1 MESGN
6 DVMTFSD
13 NANVVKFVKQP
24 RKTNEKSPIKYK
36 SLDWNDVDCGAE
48 LGVGAWGYWGYWWQV
63 PSPLLHFLLI

>member
-24 RKTNEKSPIKYK
+24 RKTKEKCPIKYK
-36 SLDWNDVDCGAE
+36 SLDWND
-48 LGVGAWGYWGYWWQV
+48 
-63 PSPLLHFLLI
+63 FLLI

>member
-24 RKTNEKSPIKYK
+24 RKTKGKSPIKYK
-36 SLDWNDVDCGAE
+36 SLDWNDVERNWGW
-48 LGVGAWGYWGYWWQV
+48 GVLVASPLT
-63 PSPLLHFLLI
+63 PSPFFANLEKITE

>member
-24 RKTNEKSPIKYK
+24 RKNKKKVQLNTN
-36 SLDWNDVDCGAE
+36 
-48 LGVGAWGYWGYWWQV
+48 
-63 PSPLLHFLLI
+63 H

>member
-24 RKTNEKSPIKYK
+24 RKTKGISQIKYK
-36 SLDWNDVDCGAE
+36 SLDWNDVE
-48 LGVGAWGYWGYWWQV
+48 RNWGGGYWWQV

>member
-24 RKTNEKSPIKYK
+24 RKTKGKSPIKYK
-36 SLDWNDVDCGAE
+36 SLDWNDVERE
-48 LGVGAWGYWGYWWQV
+48 LGVGGTGGK
-63 PSPLLHFLLI
+63 SPHPFSIFC

>member
-24 RKTNEKSPIKYK
+24 RKTKERRPIKYK
-36 SLDWNDVDCGAE
+36 SLDWNDVE
-48 LGVGAWGYWGYWWQV
+48 RTWGGGYWWQV
-63 PSPLLHFLLI
+63 PLHLLQF

>member
-24 RKTNEKSPIKYK
+24 RKIKEKK
-36 SLDWNDVDCGAE
+36 SN
-48 LGVGAWGYWGYWWQV
+48 
-63 PSPLLHFLLI
+63 

>member
-24 RKTNEKSPIKYK
+24 RKTKVKNPIKYN
-36 SLDWNDVDCGAE
+36 SLAWND
-48 LGVGAWGYWGYWWQV
+48 
-63 PSPLLHFLLI
+63 FLLI